1 MKQSPPFDLATAHR
15 WFSADCFNRVWALL
29 EKPDRTAEESERM
42 ISLAHASLAHWRER
56 TDCTAR
62 NLSVGCWQVSRV
74 YAVLRQ
80 PENARRY
87 GQLCL
92 ELSTGEEPFYL
103 GYAHEALARA
113 GKLSGD
119 ASAAHHLAEALRLS
133 ALVIDREERTA
144 LERDLAALAGA

>member
-1 MKQSPPFDLATAHR
+1 MNESPPFDLACAHR
-15 WFSADCFNRVWALL
+15 WFSADCFNRVWTLL
-29 EKPDRTAEESERM
+29 EKPDRTPEEGERM

-56 TDCTAR
+56 PDCTAR
-62 NLSVGCWQVSRV
+62 NLSVGCWQVSRA
-74 YAVLRQ
+74 YAVVGQ

-92 ELSTGEEPFYL
+92 EFSAGEGPFYL

-119 ASAAHHLAEALRLS
+119 ASAAHHLAEALRLA
-133 ALVIDREERTA
+133 ALVTDREERTA
-144 LERDLAALAGA
+144 LEKDLAGLAGA